1 MSPHNRHALETMIK
15 SLETEKN
22 TIIQTFDA
30 QIEQLRSLLGQETL
44 SLPPAPSAVID
55 LEHQSSSE
63 TGTPVFAPPPVRAAS
78 SGSSSSSKKPGP
90 KKRKMSNEARA
101 RIAEAQRKRW
111 AAAKRG

>member
-1 MSPHNRHALETMIK
+1 MSPHNRHALETMTK
-15 SLETEKN
+15 SLENEKN
-22 TIIQTFDA
+22 TIVQTFDA

-55 LEHQSSSE
+55 LEHQSSSA

-78 SGSSSSSKKPGP
+78 SSSSSKKTGP
-90 KKRKMSNEARA
+90 KKRKMSSEARA

-111 AAAKRG
+111 AATKRG